1 MADMRKSALVLL
13 FPLSLLAN
21 PAGPQVIAGVA
32 SIHADGSRLS
42 IEASDRAIIEW
53 QSFTIE
59 PGETAEFIQ
68 PAIHAAVLNKVAGQ
82 LPSSLLGTLLS
93 NGKVLL
99 INPNGILVGPNCLID
114 TGALALS
121 TLPLLDDAAFLE
133 NGPLHF
139 CGESQTYLQQRG
151 TIVANAGDIELIGPS
166 IAIEGKTSSLT
177 GAVRVG
183 AGSDLLLLPE
193 GEERILIQPSNLKT
207 LFGIDL
213 RGQIQAL
220 QTELK
225 ADGNAYALAICVGD
239 LGSISAVDIA
249 EKEGR
254 VWLVAEEGDV
264 WVKGSINAP
273 GAEVQVLG
281 ESVILSETARLDVS
295 SASNPGSIYIGGG
308 YHGAEPSLY
317 TSQKTLVAPGAALSS
332 DALEA
337 GDGGKVILWSDGYTS
352 FHGTI
357 DAKGGPQGGDGGF
370 VEVSGYEKLD
380 YRGQVSTLAPLGKT
394 GSLLLDPYLDITI
407 ISAGMTTGVISTP
420 TSFTP
425 MAGFTCAPGP
435 GNSVLLDSDLSAAL
449 ALNTVTIDTLSTL
462 APGNPCPGDI
472 IFDPSTVT
480 SWVTP
485 TSDLILSSA
494 RDINFRGLMSGSGA
508 LSATAQRD
516 INIGSDA
523 SFTTTTFTII
533 QTDGLVLSSVSGS
546 VSIQAGTGLGNSSTL
561 ISSTDGVTISAPNG
575 AFQLIGADAAAA
587 AEAFIQVSNNPISV
601 TAQTFLL
608 QGGSSASTCRAQIDS
623 MGNLGV
629 DTYTISGNMSFLGGS
644 SDSNDSNAVIVNLGT
659 NNLSIV
665 CGGQLYM
672 EGGTATMGGTP
683 DARINSSG
691 GGSVFIQAGSV
702 FMQGGDADVA
712 DAAIADISGA
722 GGVTVISSGSMS
734 LNTSLGAS
742 PSKSIITALGG
753 DLAVT
758 VGGNLTQNGDQAPN
772 YGSNISNVGAGSVTL
787 NVGGNHSI
795 VGSSV
800 FSSGGSVTVSVGGDL
815 SISTTGTETGPI
827 GIVSFSP
834 SPPMSVT
841 AGRDITLIGTNITAL
856 GAIFNFG
863 DIQVIAGRN
872 LTVLDWGAIG
882 SAVSG
887 GQVVLV
893 CDNDYPSPPGIGP
906 GAFTTGANA
915 FIGAAGFGI
924 PNDVRIFTSR
934 RSLNSINSQLNGVPF
949 VPGPYLTDTADERWG
964 VYYFDSYYA
973 GSFVLFYKESEALFT
988 SVVPFPDFMELARD
1002 LHPFAEYINLN
1013 IGFTV
1018 SSLLSPDY
1026 YFLRKRTYE
1035 NIDLTDVISRLQDP
1049 ADQQRPLFDFQ

>member
-1 MADMRKSALVLL
+1 MADMRKSALAFL

-21 PAGPQVIAGVA
+21 PSGPQVI
-32 SIHADGSRLS
+32 SGSALFSSEGARLS

-121 TLPLLDDAAFLE
+121 TLPLLDDQAFLE

-225 ADGNAYALAICVGD
+225 ADGNAYALAICIGD

-264 WVKGSINAP
+264 WVKGSIEAP

-281 ESVILSETARLDVS
+281 ESVILSETSRLDVS
-295 SASNPGSIYIGGG
+295 SSSKPGSIYIGGG
-308 YHGAEPSLY
+308 YHGEEPALY
-317 TSQKTLVAPGAALSS
+317 NSQKTLVAPGATLSS
-332 DALEA
+332 DNLVA

-352 FHGTI
+352 FHGSI
-357 DAKGGPQGGDGGF
+357 AAKGGPQGGDGGF

-380 YRGQVSTLAPLGKT
+380 YRGEVSTFAPVGKN

-407 ISAGMTTGVISTP
+407 VSAGMTTGVISTP

-425 MAGFTCAPGP
+425 MAGFACAPGP
-435 GNSVLLDSDLSAAL
+435 GNSVLLDSDLSTAL
-449 ALNTVTIDTLSTL
+449 GLNTVTIDTLSTS

-472 IFDPSTVT
+472 IFDPSSVT

-508 LSATAQRD
+508 LIATAQRD
-516 INIGSDA
+516 INIGTDA

-533 QTDGLVLSSVSGS
+533 QTDGLVLSSTAGS
-546 VSIQAGTGLGNSSTL
+546 VSVQAGTGAGLASVT
-561 ISSTDGVTISAPNG
+561 ISSTDGATISAPNG
-575 AFQLIGADAAAA
+575 TFQMIGADAAAG
-587 AEAFIQVSNNPISV
+587 AEASIQVSNNPINV

-608 QGGSSASTCRAQIDS
+608 QGGSSAGIGRAQIDS
-623 MGNLGV
+623 LGNLGV
-629 DTYTISGNMSFLGGS
+629 DTFNISGNMSLLGGT
-644 SDSNDSNAVIVNLGT
+644 SDTVNSNAVILLTGT
-659 NNLSIV
+659 NDLSIV
-665 CGGQLYM
+665 CGGQLHL
-672 EGGTATMGGTP
+672 EGGTATMGGIP

-702 FMQGGDADVA
+702 FMQGGDADTN
-712 DAAIADISGA
+712 DAAIAEIASAGA
-722 GGVTVISSGSMS
+722 ITLLCSGSMS
-734 LNTSLGAS
+734 MNTFVSAT
-742 PSKSIITALGG
+742 PSKSNLSASGG
-753 DLAVT
+753 DFLLS
-758 VGGNLTQNGDQAPN
+758 VGGNLSQNGIQGPN
-772 YGSNISNVGAGSVTL
+772 FGSNISNVGAGSVTI
-787 NVGGNHSI
+787 NVGGNHTI

-800 FSSGGSVTVSVGGDL
+800 FGSGGALTVSVGGDF
-815 SISTTGTETGPI
+815 SVSTTGTEMSPSGV
-827 GIVSFSP
+827 VSFVP
-834 SPPMSVT
+834 SPLVSVT
-841 AGRDITLIGTNITAL
+841 AGGDMTLSGSNVTAL
-856 GAIFNFG
+856 AGIINFG
-863 DIQVIAGRN
+863 EVTAIAGRN
-872 LTVLDWGAIG
+872 ITVNDWAAIASAVIG
-882 SAVSG
+882 S
-887 GQVVLV
+887 QVTLV
-893 CDNDYPSPPGIGP
+893 CDNDYPSPPGIG
-906 GAFTTGANA
+906 TGGFVTGPNA
-915 FIGAAGFGI
+915 FIGGAAFGF
-924 PNDVRIFTSR
+924 PNTVRIFTAR
-934 RSLNSINSQLNGVPF
+934 RALNSINSQLNGVNVDF
-949 VPGPYLTDTADERWG
+949 GPYLTDTANERWG
-964 VYYFDSYYA
+964 VYYFDPYYA
-973 GSFVLFYKESEALFT
+973 ASYVLFYKESEAIFT
-988 SVVPFPDFMELARD
+988 SVAPFPDFMELQRD
-1002 LHPFAEYINLN
+1002 LHPFAEYISLN
-1013 IGFTV
+1013 FGFTV
-1018 SSLLSPDY
+1018 SSQLGPDY

>member
-21 PAGPQVIAGVA
+21 PTGPQVIAGVA

-53 QSFTIE
+53 QTFTIE

-139 CGESQTYLQQRG
+139 CGDSPAYLQQRG
-151 TIVANAGDIELIGPS
+151 TIVAKAGDIELLGSS
-166 IAIEGKTSSLT
+166 IAIEGKTTSLA

-225 ADGNAYALAICVGD
+225 ADGNAYALAICIGD
-239 LGSISAVDIA
+239 LGQISAVDIA

-264 WVKGSINAP
+264 WVKGSIDAP

-281 ESVILSETARLDVS
+281 ASVILSETARLDVS
-295 SASNPGSIYIGGG
+295 SERKPGSIYLGGG
-308 YHGAEPSLY
+308 YHGEEPPIYASR
-317 TSQKTLVAPGAALSS
+317 KTLVAPGARLAS
-332 DALEA
+332 DSLKDA
-337 GDGGKVILWSDGYTS
+337 DGGKVILWSDGYTS

-357 DAKGGPQGGDGGF
+357 EAKGGPAGGDGGF
-370 VEVSGYEKLD
+370 VEVSGYETLD

-407 ISAGMTTGVISTP
+407 IAAGMTTGVISTP

-425 MAGFTCAPGP
+425 MAGFACAPGP

-449 ALNTVTIDTLSTL
+449 TLNTVTIETLSTL

-472 IFDPSTVT
+472 IFDPSSLVN
-480 SWVTP
+480 WLTP
-485 TSDLILSSA
+485 TSDLIVNSA
-494 RDINFRGLMSGSGA
+494 RDVNMRGLVSGA
-508 LSATAQRD
+508 GALNATAQR
-516 INIGSDA
+516 NIYLGSDP
-523 SFTTTTFTII
+523 SFTTTVFTII
-533 QTDGLVLSSVSGS
+533 QTNGLVLTSASGS
-546 VSIQAGTGLGNSSTL
+546 VSIQGGTGAGIASAL
-561 ISSTDGVTISAPNG
+561 ISTTNGATISAPNG
-575 AFQLIGADAAAA
+575 SFQLIGGDAAAA
-587 AEAFIQVSNNPISV
+587 ADAYLQVSGNPLNV
-601 TAQTFLL
+601 AAQTFLAL
-608 QGGSSASTCRAQIDS
+608 GGSSASTCIAQIDS
-623 MGNLGV
+623 SGNLGV
-629 DTYTISGNMSFLGGS
+629 DTFNITGNMSLLGGTADAS
-644 SDSNDSNAVIVNLGT
+644 DSNAVILLTGT
-659 NNLSIV
+659 NDLSVV
-665 CGGQLYM
+665 CGGLFRV

-691 GGSVFIQAGSV
+691 GGAVSIQAGSI
-702 FMQGGDADVA
+702 FMQGGPADTT
-712 DAAIADISGA
+712 DAAIAEISGA
-722 GGVTVISSGSMS
+722 ADVTINCAGSMS
-734 LNTSLGAS
+734 MNTSLVPM
-742 PSKSIITALGG
+742 PSKSNIASLGG
-753 DLAVT
+753 DVLVT
-758 VGGNLTQNGDQAPN
+758 VGGNLTQNGIQGPN
-772 YGSNISNVGAGSVTL
+772 FGSNILNNGAGSLTV
-787 NVGGNHSI
+787 NVGGNHTI
-795 VGSSV
+795 VGSGV
-800 FSSGGSVTVSVGGDL
+800 IASGGAVTVTVGGDL
-815 SISTTGTETGPI
+815 SISATGTESSPV
-827 GIVSFSP
+827 GITCFAP
-834 SPPMSVT
+834 SPPMTVT
-841 AGRDITLIGTNITAL
+841 AARDITLSGTDFTAL
-856 GAIFNFG
+856 GAIVNFA
-863 DIQVIAGRN
+863 DITVIAGRN
-872 LTVLDWGAIG
+872 LTILDFAAIG
-882 SAVSG
+882 AAANGS
-887 GQVVLV
+887 QINLV
-893 CDNDYPSPPGIGP
+893 CDNSYPSPPGIGP
-906 GAFTTGANA
+906 GAFITGSNA
-915 FIGAAGFGI
+915 IVGAASFGFA
-924 PNDVRIFTSR
+924 NNVRIFTSQR
-934 RSLNSINSQLNGVPF
+934 ANNSINSLLNAAVYI
-949 VPGPYLTDTADERWG
+949 PGPYLTDTANERWG
-964 VYYFDSYYA
+964 IYYYDSYYA
-973 GSFVLFYKESEALFT
+973 GSFVLFYKESEAAFT
-988 SVVPFPDFMELARD
+988 AAAPFPDFMELQRD

-1018 SSLLSPDY
+1018 SSSLSPDY
-1026 YFLRKRTYE
+1026 YFLRRRTYE
-1035 NIDLTDVISRLQDP
+1035 NIDLTDVISRVQDP